1 MNYLYQQPLSFS
13 RGVGVVLGSF
23 SPLHKGHLDLIY
35 RAKKE
40 CLGGALVVVC
50 GYENDK
56 GYPKMT
62 LKERYQMVRQYFR
75 DDPLV
80 AVYAL
85 SDDEMGIAEY
95 ATKPG
100 EWQWGTWLEHLCNDV
115 IAANIGGNDDPA
127 YMSFVKS
134 KLVFYTGEKAYSDDL
149 RELGC
154 KTVLLDRTVNPVS
167 GTMIRDNPIQC
178 WDNIAW
184 TYHRK
189 FSHNILI
196 TGTASEG
203 KTTLVEDIGRYF
215 NLPYS
220 YEWAR
225 GYIDKYMIGDWEF
238 DVRDFLAFLTGQYNY
253 NRDCL
258 ESPHNNG
265 VFVSDTDC
273 IVTKMYAK
281 YYAQD
286 EDMVLTMDEYERVIE
301 PVADTFIKRSH
312 WDKIFVVVPKGEFV
326 DDHTRY
332 MKHSSMQARKEL
344 ACILLQELDKAG
356 LNDKLE
362 ILDGGYLSN
371 FTRVK
376 NYITEIIER
385 GKANAQHQDAFEK

>member
-1 MNYLYQQPLSFS
+1 MNYIYQSPLQFGK
-13 RGVGVVLGSF
+13 GVGVVLGSF

-56 GYPKMT
+56 GWPKMT

-95 ATKPG
+95 ATRQN
-100 EWQWGTWLEHLCNDV
+100 EWRWDIWIEHLFSDV
-115 IAANIGGNDDPA
+115 IATNDPDTNEDLA
-127 YMSFVKS
+127 YKSFVANN
-134 KLVFYTGEKAYSDDL
+134 LTFYTGEKAYSDDL
-149 RELGC
+149 QELGF
-154 KTVLLDRTVNPVS
+154 KTVLLDRQLNLISCTR
-167 GTMIRDNPIQC
+167 IRDNPILY
-178 WDNIAW
+178 WDKIAW

-220 YEWAR
+220 FEWAR
-225 GYIDKYMIGDWEF
+225 SYIEKYMIGDWEF
-238 DVRDFLAFLTGQYNY
+238 DARDFLAFLTGQYNY

-265 VFVSDTDC
+265 IFVSDTDC
-273 IVTKMYAK
+273 IVTKMYDK

-286 EDMVLTMDEYERVIE
+286 DEMALTMDEYQRVIE
-301 PVADTFIKRSH
+301 PVADTFIAKSH
-312 WDKIFVVVPKGEFV
+312 WDKIFVVLPRGEFV

-332 MKHSSMQARKEL
+332 MKHSSMQARGEL
-344 ACILLQELDKAG
+344 AAILLEELDKAG
-356 LNDKLE
+356 LTDRLE
-362 ILDGGYLSN
+362 ILNGGYQSN
-371 FTRVK
+371 FNRVK
-376 NYITEIIER
+376 DYITNI
-385 GKANAQHQDAFEK
+385 GDDFNG

>member
-1 MNYLYQQPLSFS
+1 MNYIYQSPLQFGK
-13 RGVGVVLGSF
+13 GVGVVLGSF

-56 GYPKMT
+56 GWPKMT

-95 ATKPG
+95 ATRQN
-100 EWQWGTWLEHLCNDV
+100 EWRWDIWIEHLFSDV
-115 IAANIGGNDDPA
+115 IATNDPDTKEDLA
-127 YMSFVKS
+127 YKSFVANN
-134 KLVFYTGEKAYSDDL
+134 LTFYTGEKAYSDDL
-149 RELGC
+149 QELGF
-154 KTVLLDRTVNPVS
+154 KTVLLDRQLNLIS
-167 GTMIRDNPIQC
+167 GTMIRDNPIRY
-178 WDNIAW
+178 WDKIAW

-220 YEWAR
+220 FEWAR
-225 GYIDKYMIGDWEF
+225 SYIEKYMIGDWEF
-238 DVRDFLAFLTGQYNY
+238 DARDFLAFLTGQYNY

-265 VFVSDTDC
+265 IFVSDTDC

-286 EDMVLTMDEYERVIE
+286 DEMALTMDEYQRVIE
-301 PVADTFIKRSH
+301 PVADTFIAKSH
-312 WDKIFVVVPKGEFV
+312 WDKIFVVLPRGEFV

-332 MKHSSMQARKEL
+332 MKHSSMQARGEL
-344 ACILLQELDKAG
+344 AAILLEELDKAG
-356 LNDKLE
+356 LTDRLE
-362 ILDGGYLSN
+362 ILNGGYQSTFN
-371 FTRVK
+371 RVK
-376 NYITEIIER
+376 DYITNM
-385 GKANAQHQDAFEK
+385 GG

>member
-1 MNYLYQQPLSFS
+1 MNYIYQKPLNYD

-35 RAKKE
+35 QAKKE
-40 CLGGALVVVC
+40 CIGGALVVVC

-95 ATKPG
+95 STRQD
-100 EWQWGTWLEHLCNDV
+100 EWRWDVWIEHLFDDV
-115 IAANIGGNDDPA
+115 ISANDPIVKEDPI
-127 YMSFVKS
+127 YKSFVARN
-134 KLVFYTGEKAYSDDL
+134 LTFYTGEKAYNDDL
-149 RELGC
+149 QAMGF
-154 KTVLLDRTVNPVS
+154 KTVLLNRQLNLIS
-167 GTMIRDNPIQC
+167 GTMIRDNPIRY
-178 WDNIAW
+178 WDKIAW

-220 YEWAR
+220 FEWAR
-225 GYIDKYMIGDWEF
+225 KYIEKHMIGDWEF
-238 DVRDFLAFLTGQYNY
+238 DTRDFLAFLTGQYNH

-265 VFVSDTDC
+265 IFVSDTDC

-281 YYAQD
+281 YYAMD
-286 EDMVLTMDEYERVIE
+286 SEMALTMDEYQRIIE
-301 PVADTFIKRSH
+301 PVADAFIAKSH
-312 WDKIFVVVPKGEFV
+312 WDKVFVVLPRGEFV

-332 MKHSSMQARKEL
+332 MKHSSMQSRREL
-344 ACILLQELDKAG
+344 AAILMEELGKAG
-356 LNDKLE
+356 LEDRLE
-362 ILDGGYLSN
+362 ILNGGYQSN
-371 FTRVK
+371 FNRVK
-376 NYITEIIER
+376 DYITNI
-385 GKANAQHQDAFEK
+385 GG

>member
-1 MNYLYQQPLSFS
+1 MNYIYQEPLRFDK
-13 RGVGVVLGSF
+13 GVGVVLGSF
-23 SPLHKGHLDLIY
+23 SPLHRGHLDLIY
-35 RAKKE
+35 QAKKE
-40 CLGGALVVVC
+40 CMGGALVIVC

-56 GYPKMT
+56 GCPRMT

-95 ATKPG
+95 ATRQN
-100 EWQWGTWLEHLCNDV
+100 EWQWDTWIDHLFRDV
-115 IAANIGGNDDPA
+115 IETNNPMLKEIPEFKAVVANQIT
-127 YMSFVKS
+127 
-134 KLVFYTGEKAYSDDL
+134 FYTGEKAYSDDL
-149 RELGC
+149 KALGF
-154 KTVLLDRTVNPVS
+154 KTVLLDRQVNLIS
-167 GTMIRDNPIQC
+167 GTMIRDNPIKY
-178 WDNIAW
+178 WNEIAW

-225 GYIDKYMIGDWEF
+225 SYIEKYMIGDWEF
-238 DVRDFLAFLTGQYNY
+238 DARDFLSFLTGQYNH

-258 ESPHNNG
+258 EGPHNNG
-265 VFVSDTDC
+265 IFVSDTDC

-281 YYAQD
+281 YYAMD
-286 EDMVLTMDEYERVIE
+286 SDMALTMDEFEQIIE
-301 PVADTFIKRSH
+301 PVADTFIRKSN
-312 WDKIFVVVPKGEFV
+312 WDKIFVVLPRGQFV

-332 MKHSSMQARKEL
+332 MGHSSIEVRQEL
-344 ACILLQELDKAG
+344 ANILMDEIEKAG
-356 LNDKLE
+356 LRGKVE
-362 ILDGGYLSN
+362 ILDGGYQCN
-371 FTRVK
+371 FNRVK
-376 NYITEIIER
+376 NYIKEI
-385 GKANAQHQDAFEK
+385 GGQSNG

>member
-1 MNYLYQQPLSFS
+1 MNYIYQEPLAFDK
-13 RGVGVVLGSF
+13 GVGVVLGSF

-56 GYPKMT
+56 GWPKMT

-95 ATKPG
+95 ATRQN
-100 EWQWGTWLEHLCNDV
+100 EWRWDIWIEHLFSDV
-115 IAANIGGNDDPA
+115 IATNDPDTKEDLA
-127 YMSFVKS
+127 YKSFVANN
-134 KLVFYTGEKAYSDDL
+134 LTFYTGEKAYSDDL
-149 RELGC
+149 QELGF
-154 KTVLLDRTVNPVS
+154 KTVLLDRQLNLIS
-167 GTMIRDNPIQC
+167 GTMIRDNPIRY
-178 WDNIAW
+178 WDKIAW

-220 YEWAR
+220 FEWAR
-225 GYIDKYMIGDWEF
+225 SYIEKYMIGDWEF
-238 DVRDFLAFLTGQYNY
+238 DARDFLAFLTGQYNY

-265 VFVSDTDC
+265 IFVSDTDC

-286 EDMVLTMDEYERVIE
+286 DEMALTMDEYQRVIE
-301 PVADTFIKRSH
+301 PVADTFIAKSH
-312 WDKIFVVVPKGEFV
+312 WDKIFVVLPRGEFV

-332 MKHSSMQARKEL
+332 MKHSSMQARGEL
-344 ACILLQELDKAG
+344 AAILLEELDKAG
-356 LNDKLE
+356 LTDRLE
-362 ILDGGYLSN
+362 ILNGGYQSN
-371 FTRVK
+371 FNRVK
-376 NYITEIIER
+376 DYITNI
-385 GKANAQHQDAFEK
+385 GDDFNG

>member
-1 MNYLYQQPLSFS
+1 MNYIYQSPLQFS
-13 RGVGVVLGSF
+13 KGVGVVLGSF
-23 SPLHKGHLDLIY
+23 SPQHKGHLDLIY

-56 GYPKMT
+56 GWPKMT

-95 ATKPG
+95 ATRQN
-100 EWQWGTWLEHLCNDV
+100 EWRWDIWIEHLFSDV
-115 IAANIGGNDDPA
+115 IATNDPNTKEDLA
-127 YMSFVKS
+127 YKSFVANN
-134 KLVFYTGEKAYSDDL
+134 LTFYTGEKAYSDDL
-149 RELGC
+149 QELGF
-154 KTVLLDRTVNPVS
+154 KTVLLDRQLNLIS
-167 GTMIRDNPIQC
+167 GTMIRDNPIRY
-178 WDNIAW
+178 WDKIAW

-220 YEWAR
+220 FEWAR
-225 GYIDKYMIGDWEF
+225 SYIEKYMIGDWEF
-238 DVRDFLAFLTGQYNY
+238 DARDFLAFLTGQYNY

-258 ESPHNNG
+258 ESQHNNG
-265 VFVSDTDC
+265 IFVSDTDC

-286 EDMVLTMDEYERVIE
+286 DEMALTMDEYQCVIE
-301 PVADTFIKRSH
+301 PVADTFIAKSH
-312 WDKIFVVVPKGEFV
+312 WDKIFVVLPRGEFV

-332 MKHSSMQARKEL
+332 MKHSSMQARGEL
-344 ACILLQELDKAG
+344 AAILLEELDKAG
-356 LNDKLE
+356 LTDRLE
-362 ILDGGYLSN
+362 ILNGGYQSN
-371 FTRVK
+371 FNRVK
-376 NYITEIIER
+376 DYITNI
-385 GKANAQHQDAFEK
+385 GG

>member
-1 MNYLYQQPLSFS
+1 MNYIYQEPLAFS
-13 RGVGVVLGSF
+13 KGVGVVLGSF

-35 RAKKE
+35 QAKKE
-40 CLGGALVVVC
+40 CMGGALVVVC
-50 GYENDK
+50 GYDNDK
-56 GYPKMT
+56 GWPKMT

-95 ATKPG
+95 ATRQN
-100 EWQWGTWLEHLCNDV
+100 EWQWSTWLSHLFSDV
-115 IAANIGGNDDPA
+115 IATNDPSIKEDPA
-127 YMSFVKS
+127 YEAFVAKQ
-134 KLVFYTGEKAYSDDL
+134 LTFYTGEQAYSDDL
-149 RELGC
+149 QALGC
-154 KTVLLDRTVNPVS
+154 KTVLLNRQLNLIS
-167 GTMIRDNPIQC
+167 GTMIRDNPIRH
-178 WDNIAW
+178 WNEIAW

-220 YEWAR
+220 FEWAR
-225 GYIDKYMIGDWEF
+225 SYIEKHMIGDWEF
-238 DVRDFLAFLTGQYNY
+238 DARDFLAFLTGQYNY

-265 VFVSDTDC
+265 IFVSDTDC

-281 YYAQD
+281 YYAMD
-286 EDMVLTMDEYERVIE
+286 KDMALTMDEYLNIIE
-301 PVADTFIKRSH
+301 PVADVFIKKSH
-312 WDKIFVVVPKGEFV
+312 WDKIFMVLPRGQFV

-332 MKHSSMQARKEL
+332 MKHSSIKAREEL
-344 ACILLQELDKAG
+344 ASILLDELDKAG
-356 LNDKLE
+356 LRDKVE
-362 ILDGGYLSN
+362 VIDGGYQSN
-371 FTRVK
+371 FNRVK
-376 NYITEIIER
+376 NYIKEI
-385 GKANAQHQDAFEK
+385 GG

>member
-1 MNYLYQQPLSFS
+1 MNYIYQSPLQFGK
-13 RGVGVVLGSF
+13 GVGVVLGSF

-56 GYPKMT
+56 GWPKMT

-95 ATKPG
+95 ATRQN
-100 EWQWGTWLEHLCNDV
+100 EWRWDIWIEHLFSDV
-115 IAANIGGNDDPA
+115 IATNDPDTKEDLA
-127 YMSFVKS
+127 YKSFVENN
-134 KLVFYTGEKAYSDDL
+134 LTLYTGEKAYSDDL
-149 RELGC
+149 QELGF
-154 KTVLLDRTVNPVS
+154 KTVLLDRQLNLIS
-167 GTMIRDNPIQC
+167 GTMIRDNPIRY
-178 WDNIAW
+178 WDKIAW

-220 YEWAR
+220 FEWAR
-225 GYIDKYMIGDWEF
+225 SYIEKYMIGDWEF
-238 DVRDFLAFLTGQYNY
+238 DARDFLAFLTGQYNY

-265 VFVSDTDC
+265 IFVSDTDC

-286 EDMVLTMDEYERVIE
+286 DEMALTMDEYQRVIE
-301 PVADTFIKRSH
+301 PVADTFIAKSH
-312 WDKIFVVVPKGEFV
+312 WDKIFVVLPRGEFV

-332 MKHSSMQARKEL
+332 MKHSSMQARGEL
-344 ACILLQELDKAG
+344 AAILLEELDKAG
-356 LNDKLE
+356 LTDRLE
-362 ILDGGYLSN
+362 ILNGGYQSN
-371 FTRVK
+371 FNRVK
-376 NYITEIIER
+376 DYITNI
-385 GKANAQHQDAFEK
+385 GDDFNG

>member
-1 MNYLYQQPLSFS
+1 VNYIYQSPLQFGK
-13 RGVGVVLGSF
+13 GVGVVLGSF

-56 GYPKMT
+56 GWPKMT

-95 ATKPG
+95 ATRQN
-100 EWQWGTWLEHLCNDV
+100 EWRWDIWIEHLFSDV
-115 IAANIGGNDDPA
+115 IATNDPDTKEDLA
-127 YMSFVKS
+127 YKSFVANN
-134 KLVFYTGEKAYSDDL
+134 LTFYTGEKAYSDDL
-149 RELGC
+149 QELGF
-154 KTVLLDRTVNPVS
+154 KTVLLDRQLNLIS
-167 GTMIRDNPIQC
+167 GTMIRDNPIRY
-178 WDNIAW
+178 WDKIAW

-220 YEWAR
+220 FEWAR
-225 GYIDKYMIGDWEF
+225 SYIEKYMIGDWEF
-238 DVRDFLAFLTGQYNY
+238 DARDFLAFLTGQYNY

-265 VFVSDTDC
+265 IFVSDTDC

-286 EDMVLTMDEYERVIE
+286 DEMALTMDEYQRVIE
-301 PVADTFIKRSH
+301 PVADTFIAKSH
-312 WDKIFVVVPKGEFV
+312 WDKIFVVLPRGEFV

-332 MKHSSMQARKEL
+332 MKHSSMQARGEL
-344 ACILLQELDKAG
+344 AAILLEELDKAG
-356 LNDKLE
+356 LTDRLE
-362 ILDGGYLSN
+362 ILNGGYQSN
-371 FTRVK
+371 FNRVK
-376 NYITEIIER
+376 DYITNI
-385 GKANAQHQDAFEK
+385 GDDFNG

>member
-1 MNYLYQQPLSFS
+1 MNYIYQSPLQFGK
-13 RGVGVVLGSF
+13 GVGVVLGSF

-56 GYPKMT
+56 GWPKMT

-85 SDDEMGIAEY
+85 SDDEMGIAED
-95 ATKPG
+95 ATRQN
-100 EWQWGTWLEHLCNDV
+100 EWRWDIWIEHLFSDV
-115 IAANIGGNDDPA
+115 IATNDPDTKEDLA
-127 YMSFVKS
+127 YKSFVANN
-134 KLVFYTGEKAYSDDL
+134 LTFYTGEKAYSDDL
-149 RELGC
+149 QELGF
-154 KTVLLDRTVNPVS
+154 KTVLLDRQLNLIS
-167 GTMIRDNPIQC
+167 GTMIRDNPIRY
-178 WDNIAW
+178 WDKIAW

-220 YEWAR
+220 FEWAR
-225 GYIDKYMIGDWEF
+225 SYIEKYMIGDWEF
-238 DVRDFLAFLTGQYNY
+238 DARDFLAFLTGQYNY

-265 VFVSDTDC
+265 IFVSDTDC

-286 EDMVLTMDEYERVIE
+286 DEMALTMDEYQRVIE
-301 PVADTFIKRSH
+301 PVADTFIAKSH
-312 WDKIFVVVPKGEFV
+312 WDKIFVVLPRGEFV

-332 MKHSSMQARKEL
+332 MKHSSMQARGEL
-344 ACILLQELDKAG
+344 AAILLEELDKAG
-356 LNDKLE
+356 LTDRLE
-362 ILDGGYLSN
+362 ILNGGYQSN
-371 FTRVK
+371 FNRVK
-376 NYITEIIER
+376 DYITNI
-385 GKANAQHQDAFEK
+385 GDDFNG

>member
-1 MNYLYQQPLSFS
+1 MNYIYQEPLAFGK
-13 RGVGVVLGSF
+13 GVGVVLGSF

-35 RAKKE
+35 QAKKE
-40 CLGGALVVVC
+40 CMGGALVVVC
-50 GYENDK
+50 GYDNDK
-56 GYPKMT
+56 GWPKMT

-95 ATKPG
+95 ATQQN
-100 EWQWGTWLEHLCNDV
+100 EWQWGTWISHLFSDV
-115 IAANIGGNDDPA
+115 IATNDPSIKEDPA
-127 YMSFVKS
+127 YEAFVAKQ
-134 KLVFYTGEKAYSDDL
+134 LTFYTGEQAYSDNL
-149 RELGC
+149 QTLGY
-154 KTVLLDRTVNPVS
+154 KTVLLNRQFNPIS
-167 GTMIRDNPIQC
+167 GTMIRDNPIRY
-178 WDNIAW
+178 WDEIAW

-220 YEWAR
+220 FEWAR
-225 GYIDKYMIGDWEF
+225 NYIEKYMIGDWEF
-238 DVRDFLAFLTGQYNY
+238 DARDFLAFLTGQYNH

-265 VFVSDTDC
+265 IFVSDTDC

-281 YYAQD
+281 YYAMD
-286 EDMVLTMDEYERVIE
+286 KDMALTMDEYLHIIE
-301 PVADTFIKRSH
+301 PVADTFIKKSH
-312 WDKIFVVVPKGEFV
+312 WDKIFMVLPRGQFV

-332 MKHSSMQARKEL
+332 MKHSSIKVREEL
-344 ACILLQELDKAG
+344 ASILLDELDKAG
-356 LNDKLE
+356 LRDKVE
-362 ILDGGYLSN
+362 IIDGGYQSN
-371 FTRVK
+371 FNRVK
-376 NYITEIIER
+376 NYIKEI
-385 GKANAQHQDAFEK
+385 GG

>member
-1 MNYLYQQPLSFS
+1 MNYIYQSPLQFGK
-13 RGVGVVLGSF
+13 GVGVVLGSF

-56 GYPKMT
+56 GWPKMT

-95 ATKPG
+95 ATRQN
-100 EWQWGTWLEHLCNDV
+100 EWRWDIWIEHLFSDV
-115 IAANIGGNDDPA
+115 IATNDPDTKEDLA
-127 YMSFVKS
+127 YKSFVANN
-134 KLVFYTGEKAYSDDL
+134 LTFYTGEKAYSDDL
-149 RELGC
+149 QELGF
-154 KTVLLDRTVNPVS
+154 KTVLLDRQLNLIS
-167 GTMIRDNPIQC
+167 GTMIRDNPIRY
-178 WDNIAW
+178 WDKIAW

-220 YEWAR
+220 FEWAR
-225 GYIDKYMIGDWEF
+225 SYIEKYMIGDWEF
-238 DVRDFLAFLTGQYNY
+238 DARDFLAFLTGQYNY

-265 VFVSDTDC
+265 IFVSDTDC

-286 EDMVLTMDEYERVIE
+286 DEMALTMDEYQRVIE
-301 PVADTFIKRSH
+301 PGADTFIAKSH
-312 WDKIFVVVPKGEFV
+312 WDKIFVVLPRGEFV

-332 MKHSSMQARKEL
+332 MKHSSMQARGEL
-344 ACILLQELDKAG
+344 AAILLEELDKAG
-356 LNDKLE
+356 LTDRLE
-362 ILDGGYLSN
+362 ILNGGYQSN
-371 FTRVK
+371 FNRVK
-376 NYITEIIER
+376 DYITNI
-385 GKANAQHQDAFEK
+385 GDDFNG

>member
-1 MNYLYQQPLSFS
+1 MNYIYQSPLQFGK
-13 RGVGVVLGSF
+13 GVGVVLGSF

-56 GYPKMT
+56 GWPKMT

-95 ATKPG
+95 ATRQN
-100 EWQWGTWLEHLCNDV
+100 EWRWDIWIEHLFSDV
-115 IAANIGGNDDPA
+115 IATNDPDTKEDLA
-127 YMSFVKS
+127 YKSFVANN
-134 KLVFYTGEKAYSDDL
+134 LTFYTGEKAYSDDL
-149 RELGC
+149 QELGF
-154 KTVLLDRTVNPVS
+154 KTVLLDRQLNLIS
-167 GTMIRDNPIQC
+167 GTMIRDNPIRY
-178 WDNIAW
+178 WDKIAW

-220 YEWAR
+220 FEWAR
-225 GYIDKYMIGDWEF
+225 SYIEKYMIGDWEF
-238 DVRDFLAFLTGQYNY
+238 DARDFLAFLTGQYNY

-265 VFVSDTDC
+265 IFVSDTDC

-286 EDMVLTMDEYERVIE
+286 DEMALTMDEYQRVIE
-301 PVADTFIKRSH
+301 PVADTFIAKSH
-312 WDKIFVVVPKGEFV
+312 WDKIFVVLPRGEFV

-332 MKHSSMQARKEL
+332 MKHSSMQARGEL
-344 ACILLQELDKAG
+344 AAILLEELDKAG
-356 LNDKLE
+356 LTDRLE
-362 ILDGGYLSN
+362 ILNGGYQSN
-371 FTRVK
+371 FNRVK
-376 NYITEIIER
+376 DYITNI
-385 GKANAQHQDAFEK
+385 GDDFNG